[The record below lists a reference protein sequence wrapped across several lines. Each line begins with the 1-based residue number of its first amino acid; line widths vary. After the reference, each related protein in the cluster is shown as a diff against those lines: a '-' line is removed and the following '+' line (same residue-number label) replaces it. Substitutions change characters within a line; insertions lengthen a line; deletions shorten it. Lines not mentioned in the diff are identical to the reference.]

1 MRSFYKIVVIVAIL
15 TAILVWFMPGVDL
28 WVEQLVQQ
36 IVSRAAR

>member
-1 MRSFYKIVVIVAIL
+1 MRSFYKTVAVLVVL
-15 TAILVWFMPGVDL
+15 TAILVWFLPGLDL